1 MLTPFFVFIG
11 SSKTY
16 KRITDQN
23 NLEFLSRWGSLFL
36 EFKNNKGFIS
46 TQFYLIFFIRRIL
59 FIFCQVFLNSQ
70 LIVQGAINIGFSL
83 AQLYFII
90 FFNPFKEKL
99 SQISATVAEFCIAIV
114 FVITYLIL
122 FDLSDNKKIIMA
134 FELAVVLVIYTNLG
148 IQAII
153 YLYQISRKIIAY
165 SRDIKKYFNN
175 KLRNEEAH
183 ETNDNPKKNENQIKS
198 CKVMPFD
205 NLETTE
211 IYH

>member
-36 EFKNNKGFIS
+36 EFKNDKGFIN

-83 AQLYFII
+83 AKLYFII

-122 FDLSDNKKIIMA
+122 FDLSDNKKTTMA